1 MGFQA
6 EGIEEIMDYHKYAE
20 TLKKLIEETEEKIAG
35 IEQSCRPIAPS
46 SSLGR
51 LTRMDAI
58 SDQGVQQAMLEASE
72 HRLTALRNAAERL
85 EKGSYGICVR
95 CGKPISS
102 GRLEAVPEALVCI
115 PCLEKKRR

>member
-1 MGFQA
+1 
-6 EGIEEIMDYHKYAE
+6 MDYQGYAKILE
-20 TLKKLIEETEEKIAG
+20 KLILETEDKITG

-58 SDQGVQQAMLEASE
+58 SDQGVQQAMLEAAE

-85 EKGSYGICVR
+85 EKGTYGICVR
-95 CGKPISS
+95 CSKPISS

-115 PCLEKKRR
+115 PCLEKKSS